1 MSPAAI
7 VGMAAGVVLIVTVAG
22 VVWVKKTFPGGA
34 IALALVGFVLIGFS
48 QWSSIKLTA
57 AGASVEV
64 VTKLQA
70 DVQRTAE
77 AAGTVAAQAEQAAA
91 AVEANSREVATLVR
105 ALDGQRVLNAA
116 ATRPILTGLAAVPRL
131 DMQRLAT
138 ARATLDSVGR
148 R

>member
-7 VGMAAGVVLIVTVAG
+7 VGMPAGVVLIVTVAG

-34 IALALVGFVLIGFS
+34 IALALVGFVLIGSS

-70 DVQRTAE
+70 DIQRTAE

-91 AVEANSREVATLVR
+91 AAEANSREVATLVR

-138 ARATLDSVGR
+138 ARATLDSVGKR
-148 R
+148 